1 MNLQQLYYFRTLA
14 EVKHFTKAAM
24 KLMVTQPSLS
34 HSISDLEAELGISL
48 FVRTNRM
55 VTLTKYGELFLEYVD
70 QSLNLL
76 DEGRARLEDFISP
89 EQGAVSLHYVS
100 SIDPFVP
107 YLVARYFQKNKSLQT
122 IFQFQQTS
130 NVMIQNAL
138 LSGEANLGLGM
149 VWEQVSGLESH
160 KLGDHELVL
169 LVSANHP
176 LARQE
181 SVDLR
186 QVRGERFIT
195 YRYEC
200 VIRWLIDEIFQSLE
214 LEPRIVS
221 ETIHDTMIYGSVAA
235 DLGVA
240 LVPAPLG
247 IKHYNI
253 KALPIENE
261 IPKYEVHLR
270 WRNDRYTAPAVS
282 QFRDFVINSKGLFEN
297 YRSSL
302 SER

>member
-107 YLVARYFQKNKSLQT
+107 YLVARYFQQNKGLQT

-130 NVMIQNAL
+130 NVAIQNAL
-138 LSGEANLGLGM
+138 LSGQASLGLGM
-149 VWEQVSGLESH
+149 VWEDVPDLESH

-200 VIRWLIDEIFQSLE
+200 VIRWLIDEIFRSLE

-297 YRSSL
+297 YRASL

>member
-107 YLVARYFQKNKSLQT
+107 YLVARYFQQNKGLQT

-130 NVMIQNAL
+130 NVAIQNAL

-149 VWEQVSGLESH
+149 VWEQASGLESH

-200 VIRWLIDEIFQSLE
+200 VIRWLIDEIFRSLE

-297 YRSSL
+297 YRASL